1 MVSYSPSMGG
11 FWIGKPGS
19 LLQLPGWVGELDVKH
34 NSGVSFATAASGR
47 SFAFV
52 SGERPARAW
61 SVTIPYLTPEQ
72 VGTLQALMAEPVPE
86 YMWLSV
92 EAATSNALTP
102 EASLGGTA
110 NQRVGVMP
118 RDDGSVA
125 PVAISNPGAATGDAP
140 VVVGA
145 APVVPGAIVTGSAW
159 MAGRLGPYML
169 LQFLDAEQN
178 VITATG
184 SARAATTLGVLHRA
198 SVTATAPVGAV
209 AVNVAPM
216 SAEYYAQ
223 CALSWTAHP
232 VEWAYGGLCLK
243 AVPHGLSESI
253 RRSRVDAD
261 PMGRLR
267 DISFT
272 MTEVG

>member
-1 MVSYSPSMGG
+1 MSVNLDG

-19 LLQLPGWVGELDVKH
+19 LLQLPGWVGKIGVTHD
-34 NSGVSFATAASGR
+34 SGVTFGQAASGR
-47 SFAFV
+47 RFAYV
-52 SGERPARAW
+52 SGTRPARAW
-61 SVTIPYLTPEQ
+61 SVEIPYLTPEQ
-72 VGTLQALMAEPVPE
+72 AGTLQALMAEPVPE
-86 YMWLSV
+86 YLWLSV

-118 RDDGSVA
+118 RDDGQLA
-125 PVAISNPGAATGDAP
+125 PVAIANPGAATSDAP

-145 APVVPGAIVTGSAW
+145 APVVPGATVTGSTW
-159 MAGRLGPYML
+159 MAGRRGPYLL

-178 VITATG
+178 VISATG
-184 SARAATTLGVLHRA
+184 GTRLSTSIDALHRGW
-198 SVTATAPVGAV
+198 VTAPAPIGAV

-216 SAEYYAQ
+216 ASEYYAQ
-223 CALSWTAHP
+223 PALSWTPHP

-243 AVPHGLSESI
+243 AVPNGLSESI
-253 RRSRVDAD
+253 RRARPDAD

-272 MTEVG
+272 VTEVG